1 MNAIETK
8 HLTMRFGSTVAL
20 DDVNLALAPNRIYG
34 LLGRNG
40 AGKTTLLNIIAN
52 KLFATSGEALVEG
65 EPATENAAAQAKIFY
80 MTEKN
85 LYPWAMRVKEAFRWA
100 AEFYPGFDRQY
111 ADELAKKFA
120 LDTRKKIKALSTGY
134 LSIFKAV
141 LALASGAAVL
151 LLDEPVLGLDAN
163 HRAIFY
169 RELIARFSEKPC
181 TVVISTH
188 LIDEVAE
195 VLEDAIIIKQGR
207 VLLHQSVEELLHT
220 ACAVSGEAS
229 AVDSFTT
236 GRIVIA
242 METMGR
248 FKTATLHE
256 ALDEVSMALARELN
270 LDVTPATLQ
279 KLFIDLTNE

>member
-8 HLTMRFGSTVAL
+8 HLTMHFGSTVAL

-52 KLFATSGEALVEG
+52 KLFATSGDALVEG
-65 EPATENAAAQAKIFY
+65 EQATENADAQAKIFY

-85 LYPWAMRVKEAFRWA
+85 LYPWAMRVKEAFRWT
-100 AEFYPGFDRQY
+100 AEFYPAFDRKY
-111 ADELAKKFA
+111 ADELAKKFS

-141 LALASGAAVL
+141 LALASGAPVL

-169 RELIARFSEKPC
+169 RELIARFSERPC

-195 VLEDAIIIKQGR
+195 VLEDAIIIKQGQ

-229 AVDSFTT
+229 AVDGFTA
-236 GRIVIA
+236 GRSVIA
-242 METMGR
+242 VETMGR

-256 ALDEVSMALARELN
+256 ALDEVSLARARELN